1 MFHLLKLG
9 PVQLSQASANVNVY
23 LRVTPSG
30 DCAPPV
36 FELDDLSGVQ
46 SLLEGVDA
54 ASVICEPALA
64 DAAAQLGLQVESPP
78 IEVLSARAA
87 IATFMAWEQ
96 RGVAGLGAD
105 KALLFVQA
113 ATEFWAAR
121 PWTHWDD
128 SQPFQVT
135 VSGALSRTYEGS
147 VFGGGE
153 EGGEGL
159 ALYEQSG
166 ALRVLMDLQ
175 ASGQSEAA
183 SHLPAIGVTLDSR
196 PAYAV
201 EALSAASLV
210 PRLPLPMKTGP
221 KGLSKPA
228 VVEAL
233 VLVAALRAIAR
244 LDLSRREALSTVVAG
259 EEQMAVRVLAPP
271 PRVRN

>member
-1 MFHLLKLG
+1 
-9 PVQLSQASANVNVY
+9 
-23 LRVTPSG
+23 
-30 DCAPPV
+30 V
-36 FELDDLSGVQ
+36 FELDDLAGVQ
-46 SLLEGVDA
+46 SLLEGVEAD
-54 ASVICEPALA
+54 SVSCEPALA
-64 DAAAQLGLQVESPP
+64 ETAASLGLRVEDPP
-78 IEVLSARAA
+78 QEVLSARAA

-113 ATEFWAAR
+113 ATEFWEAR

-128 SQPFQVT
+128 SQPFQIT

-147 VFGGGE
+147 VFGGE
-153 EGGEGL
+153 DSGEGL

-183 SHLPAIGVTLDSR
+183 SHLPAIGLTLDSR

-201 EALSAASLV
+201 EALAAAGRV

-221 KGLSKPA
+221 AGLAKPSL
-228 VVEAL
+228 VEAL
-233 VLVAALRAIAR
+233 VLVAALRAVAR

-271 PRVRN
+271 PRMRN

>member
-9 PVQLSQASANVNVY
+9 PVQLSQASTNVNVY
-23 LRVTPSG
+23 LRVTPTG

-36 FELDDLSGVQ
+36 FELDDMDGVLA
-46 SLLEGVDA
+46 LLEGVDA
-54 ASVICEPALA
+54 DSVSCEPALE
-64 DAAAQLGLQVESPP
+64 DAAVRLALRVENPP
-78 IEVLSARAA
+78 LEALSARAA

-113 ATEFWAAR
+113 ATEFWEAR

-128 SQPFQVT
+128 SQPFQIT

-166 ALRVLMDLQ
+166 ALRVLMELQ
-175 ASGQSEAA
+175 ASGQSQAA
-183 SHLPAIGVTLDSR
+183 AHLPAIGLTLDSR

-201 EALSAASLV
+201 EALAAAGRA

-221 KGLSKPA
+221 SGLSMPSLL
-228 VVEAL
+228 EAL
-233 VLVAALRAIAR
+233 VLVATLRAVAR

-259 EEQMAVRVLAPP
+259 EEQMAVRILAPP
-271 PRVRN
+271 PRVRH

>member
-9 PVQLSQASANVNVY
+9 PVQLSQATTSVNVY
-23 LRVTPSG
+23 LRVTPKG

-36 FELDDLSGVQ
+36 FELDDMAGVQ
-46 SLLEGVDA
+46 SLLEGVEAD
-54 ASVICEPALA
+54 SVSCEPALA
-64 DAAAQLGLQVESPP
+64 EAASRLALRVEDPP
-78 IEVLSARAA
+78 PEVLSARAA

-113 ATEFWAAR
+113 ASEFWEAR

-128 SQPFQVT
+128 TQPFQIT

-147 VFGGGE
+147 VFGGE
-153 EGGEGL
+153 DGGEGL

-166 ALRVLMDLQ
+166 ALRVLMELQ
-175 ASGQSEAA
+175 ASGQSEVA

-196 PAYAV
+196 PAYAI
-201 EALSAASLV
+201 EALAAAGRV

-221 KGLSKPA
+221 SGLSKPSL
-228 VVEAL
+228 VEAL
-233 VLVAALRAIAR
+233 VLVATLRAVAR

-271 PRVRN
+271 PRMRN

>member
-9 PVQLSQASANVNVY
+9 PVQLSQAATNVNVY
-23 LRVTPSG
+23 LRVSPTG

-36 FELDDLSGVQ
+36 FEVDDLDGVLA
-46 SLLEGVDA
+46 LLEGVDGD
-54 ASVICEPALA
+54 SVSCEPALE
-64 DAAAQLGLQVESPP
+64 DAAVRLALRVESPP
-78 IEVLSARAA
+78 PEVLSARAA
-87 IATFMAWEQ
+87 IAIFMAWEQ

-113 ATEFWAAR
+113 ASEFWEAR

-128 SQPFQVT
+128 SQPFQIT

-147 VFGGGE
+147 VFGGE

-166 ALRVLMDLQ
+166 ALRVLMELQ
-175 ASGQSEAA
+175 ASGRSQAA

-196 PAYAV
+196 PAYAI
-201 EALSAASLV
+201 EALAAAGRV

-221 KGLSKPA
+221 EGLSKPSL
-228 VVEAL
+228 VEAL
-233 VLVAALRAIAR
+233 VLIATLRAVAR
-244 LDLSRREALSTVVAG
+244 LDLSQREALSTVVAG
-259 EEQMAVRVLAPP
+259 EEQMAIRVLAPP